1 MSAQIIEQSGKPEYA
16 VVPWDEWQAIME
28 RLEELQDI
36 VDADAAKAAIRGGEE
51 TFPAELVDRLLSGE
65 NKVRVWREYR
75 GLTAARLA
83 ELAGVT
89 PAAISQI
96 ESGKRGL
103 SVDLLKKLAEAL
115 RLDLDDLVG

>member
-1 MSAQIIEQSGKPEYA
+1 MSAQIIEQGGSPEYA
-16 VVPWDEWQAIME
+16 VVPWDEWQALLG

-36 VDADAAKAAIRGGEE
+36 LDADATKAAIAAGEE
-51 TFPAELVDRLLSGE
+51 TFPVGLVDRLLSGE
-65 NKVRVWREYR
+65 NRVKVWREYR

-83 ELAGVT
+83 ELAEVT

-103 SVDLLKKLAEAL
+103 SVDLLKRMAEVL
-115 RLDLDDLVG
+115 RVDLDDLV